1 MKDYRIKE
9 QLAYE
14 KKLKSG
20 LLSGSKESIAMLE
33 VYAAGDQSK
42 IEEKEIEL
50 EESRAVNMGYCF
62 VTFAS
67 ADEARL
73 AVLAGMDDTQA
84 RNHFS

>member
-1 MKDYRIKE
+1 
-9 QLAYE
+9 
-14 KKLKSG
+14 
-20 LLSGSKESIAMLE
+20 MLE